1 MENESKKI
9 SIKLII
15 NIILI
20 VLIIL
25 FMVFNRQHVTV
36 HFLFGQ
42 MSVPVFMVIAISAIL
57 GWLAGFII
65 PKIRSK
71 SKKKSDQ

>member
-9 SIKLII
+9 SIKLIV

-20 VLIIL
+20 ALIIL
-25 FMVFNRQHVTV
+25 FMVFNRQHVTI

-42 MSVPVFMVIAISAIL
+42 MSIPLFMVIAISAIL

-65 PKIRSK
+65 PKFRSK
-71 SKKKSDQ
+71 TKK